1 MIAEHVSHPL
11 DIALGAR
18 IRIRRKTLGLSQ
30 DDLASQI
37 GLTFQQIQKYE
48 RGANRV
54 SFSRLVD
61 IARTLKCRV
70 QDLIGDLD
78 VEGDVSDQ
86 VAIEAVQ
93 LKETGAVELIKAYS
107 SILSAGRRRVIV
119 NIAQELARDGGG
131 DFVAGHVSQ
140 HLVLQLRRVG
150 ATCALEVTVNPL
162 FDDAFQLPE

>member
-107 SILSAGRRRVIV
+107 SILSAGRRRLIV
-119 NIAQELARDGGG
+119 NIAQELAREDEL
-131 DFVAGHVSQ
+131 DHSRAAS
-140 HLVLQLRRVG
+140 
-150 ATCALEVTVNPL
+150 
-162 FDDAFQLPE
+162 

>member
-1 MIAEHVSHPL
+1 MTTDHVSNPL

-18 IRIRRKTLGLSQ
+18 IRVRRKSLGLSQ
-30 DDLASQI
+30 DDLAVQV

-54 SFSRLVD
+54 SFSRLVE

-86 VAIEAVQ
+86 VAAEAVQ
-93 LKETGAVELIKAYS
+93 LKETGALELIRAYS
-107 SILSAGRRRVIV
+107 TIRSAGRRRVVV
-119 NIAQELARDGGG
+119 NLAQTLAKEDEPEGVQ
-131 DFVAGHVSQ
+131 D
-140 HLVLQLRRVG
+140 
-150 ATCALEVTVNPL
+150 ALSH
-162 FDDAFQLPE
+162 

>member
-119 NIAQELARDGGG
+119 NIAQELAREDEKRSG
-131 DFVAGHVSQ
+131 DS
-140 HLVLQLRRVG
+140 
-150 ATCALEVTVNPL
+150 PK
-162 FDDAFQLPE
+162 

>member
-1 MIAEHVSHPL
+1 MAGPNPIVELQAFADSNFRIGCFLSLVAGMGLFGSTYLLPL
-11 DIALGAR
+11 FLAR
-18 IRIRRKTLGLSQ
+18 VRGDS
-30 DDLASQI
+30 ASQI

-78 VEGDVSDQ
+78 VEGEVSDQ

-107 SILSAGRRRVIV
+107 SKIGR
-119 NIAQELARDGGG
+119 A
-131 DFVAGHVSQ
+131 HV
-140 HLVLQLRRVG
+140 
-150 ATCALEVTVNPL
+150 
-162 FDDAFQLPE
+162 

>member
-1 MIAEHVSHPL
+1 MIADHISNPL

-78 VEGDVSDQ
+78 VEGEVSDQ

-107 SILSAGRRRVIV
+107 AIHSSGRRRVIV
-119 NIAQELARDGGG
+119 NIAQELAREDE
-131 DFVAGHVSQ
+131 
-140 HLVLQLRRVG
+140 
-150 ATCALEVTVNPL
+150 LETSR
-162 FDDAFQLPE
+162 AAC

>member
-1 MIAEHVSHPL
+1 
-11 DIALGAR
+11 
-18 IRIRRKTLGLSQ
+18 
-30 DDLASQI
+30 LAGQI

-78 VEGDVSDQ
+78 VEGDISDQ

-119 NIAQELARDGGG
+119 NIAQELAREDEL
-131 DFVAGHVSQ
+131 DHNRAAS
-140 HLVLQLRRVG
+140 
-150 ATCALEVTVNPL
+150 
-162 FDDAFQLPE
+162 

>member
-107 SILSAGRRRVIV
+107 SILSSGRRRVIV
-119 NIAQELARDGGG
+119 NIAQELAREDEL
-131 DFVAGHVSQ
+131 DHSRAAS
-140 HLVLQLRRVG
+140 
-150 ATCALEVTVNPL
+150 
-162 FDDAFQLPE
+162 

>member
-119 NIAQELARDGGG
+119 NIAQELAREDEL
-131 DFVAGHVSQ
+131 DHSRAAS
-140 HLVLQLRRVG
+140 
-150 ATCALEVTVNPL
+150 
-162 FDDAFQLPE
+162 